1 MFDPDLDPAIAC
13 YHEAGHAYLAHRLG
27 GRVVTV
33 TIEHED
39 DGVMGRTTV
48 HWRDGDAAE
57 RRRRSALVA
66 LAGPVAEA
74 LWRGELESLR
84 ELTAWRADF
93 REVQQALRVEGPPA
107 AQAAQLHRWLASVRE
122 ELDDPDGWE
131 RLCRIADQ
139 LEAHGTLDE
148 DLLGDVFAE

>member
-33 TIEHED
+33 TIEHESG
-39 DGVMGRTTV
+39 GVMGCTTV
-48 HWRDGDAAE
+48 RWGGGDAAE

-74 LWRGELESLR
+74 LWRGEIESLR
-84 ELTAWRADF
+84 ELTTWRADF
-93 REVQQALRVEGPPA
+93 REVQQALRDEGPPDV
-107 AQAAQLHRWLASVRE
+107 QAAQLQRWLACVRK

-148 DLLGDVFAE
+148 DLLGEVFAE

>member
-27 GRVVTV
+27 GRVVAV
-33 TIEHED
+33 TIEAED

-48 HWRDGDAAE
+48 HWRVRDEAE
-57 RRRRSALVA
+57 RRRCVALAA

-74 LWRGELESLR
+74 RFRGELSSLR

-93 REVQQALRVEGPPA
+93 REVQQALRAEGPPA
-107 AQAAQLHRWLASVRE
+107 THAALLQRWLLRVRQ

-148 DLLGDVFAE
+148 DLLGDVLAE